1 MTLLDDLKK
10 SVISGNAQAVDG
22 QVRLALNEGIGP
34 GEVLNEGLI
43 PAMDEVGR
51 LFESQEFYVP
61 EMLIAAR
68 AMQTGM
74 EILRPLLVESGIKPI
89 GRVILGTVQGDL
101 HDIGKNLVGMM
112 LEGAGLE
119 VVDLGVDVRPE
130 QFVEAVCEG
139 AQLVGLSALLTTTM
153 TNMKDVLEA
162 LREAGIR
169 EQIKVMVGGAPIT
182 QAFADEIGADGY
194 AADASAAATL
204 AKSLLES

>member
-10 SVISGNAQAVDG
+10 SVISGNAQAVDA
-22 QVRLALNEGIGP
+22 QVRQALNEDIGP

-130 QFVEAVCEG
+130 QFVEAVREG

-153 TNMKDVLEA
+153 TNMKGVLET
-162 LREAGIR
+162 LYEAGIR

-194 AADASAAATL
+194 AADASAAATV

>member
-10 SVISGNAQAVDG
+10 SVISGNAQAVDA
-22 QVRLALNEGIGP
+22 QVRQALNEGVAP
-34 GEVLNEGLI
+34 GEILNEGLI

-112 LEGAGLE
+112 LEGTGIE
-119 VVDLGVDVRPE
+119 VVDLGVDVSPE
-130 QFVEAVCEG
+130 LFVEAAREG

-153 TNMKDVLEA
+153 ANMKDVLEA
-162 LREAGIR
+162 LQEAGIR
-169 EQIKVMVGGAPIT
+169 GQIKVMVGGAPVT

-204 AKSLLES
+204 AKSLIG

>member
-10 SVISGNAQAVDG
+10 SVISGNAQAVDA
-22 QVRLALNEGIGP
+22 QVRQALNEGVAP
-34 GEVLNEGLI
+34 GEILNEGLI

-112 LEGAGLE
+112 LGS
-119 VVDLGVDVRPE
+119 VDISV
-130 QFVEAVCEG
+130 
-139 AQLVGLSALLTTTM
+139 
-153 TNMKDVLEA
+153 
-162 LREAGIR
+162 
-169 EQIKVMVGGAPIT
+169 
-182 QAFADEIGADGY
+182 
-194 AADASAAATL
+194 
-204 AKSLLES
+204 